1 MKVLYEDNHLIV
13 AVKPP
18 MVPTQPDSSGDADM
32 LGMVREYVRCRY
44 HKQGNVYIGLLH
56 RLDRPVGG
64 VMVFARTSKAAS
76 RLSEQIRSGGMEKEY
91 LAVVHGC
98 PPEEGLFEDYLI
110 KDASHN
116 LVKPVREGTPG
127 AKYARLEY
135 ALEAR
140 RGKHSLVRIRLHTG
154 RPHQIRVQFAS
165 RGYPLLGDVRYG
177 KGEPG
182 RIALY
187 STRIAFEHPVRRE
200 RMEFE
205 NIPTGGFFE
214 EFTGAEPANDFPFF
228 RKNE

>member
-44 HKQGNVYIGLLH
+44 HKQGSVYIGLLH

-110 KDASHN
+110 KDASRN
-116 LVKPVREGTPG
+116 LVKPVREGIRPAGICVGG
-127 AKYARLEY
+127 AAGQTQLGAYPPAYRQTTSDSGAIRFPWLSAVGRCPLWKRRAR
-135 ALEAR
+135 A
-140 RGKHSLVRIRLHTG
+140 HC
-154 RPHQIRVQFAS
+154 
-165 RGYPLLGDVRYG
+165 PLFD
-177 KGEPG
+177 
-182 RIALY
+182 AHC
-187 STRIAFEHPVRRE
+187 F
-200 RMEFE
+200 
-205 NIPTGGFFE
+205 
-214 EFTGAEPANDFPFF
+214 
-228 RKNE
+228 